1 MVIKTEKKK
10 KKKKPY
16 LMFITPGLILYTVF
30 IVFPIIFVLY
40 LCFFNW
46 SGLGSMTFIGLDN
59 FKTLFTSPRFAPTFW
74 NALGNNLK
82 YLLCVWIIITPVQF
96 LLAYLFYL
104 KIPFYKYYKLMI
116 FMPYVISS
124 TIVSF
129 FATMIFNPN
138 IGFLNDFLTKVGLI
152 NLTSSWLGDPNLAF
166 KIMIIVIIW
175 QGSGSGMMIFYANMM
190 DIPTDIIEA
199 SRIDGCSEAQ
209 RFWNILL
216 PLSLPSCA
224 SIIVMS
230 SIWALGIFDI
240 PFILAGSSGGV
251 SNCLDFVT
259 MVFYRYTFGSV
270 LNGKSELGF
279 GAAISVAMFIAILI
293 VTVIQNKVLSKFEY
307 DN

>member
-1 MVIKTEKKK
+1 MGKKQ

-16 LMFITPGLILYTVF
+16 IMFITPGLLVYTVF

-40 LCFFNW
+40 LCFFDW

-59 FKTLFTSPRFAPTFW
+59 FKTLFTNPRIAPTFW

-82 YLLCVWIIITPVQF
+82 YLLCVWFIITPVQF
-96 LLAYLFYL
+96 LMAYLFYL

-138 IGFLNDFLTKVGLI
+138 IGFLNEILTKIGLI

-190 DIPTDIIEA
+190 DIPVDIIEA

-240 PFILAGSSGGV
+240 PFILGGSSGGV

-259 MVFYRYTFGSV
+259 MVFYRYTFGNV

-279 GAAISVAMFIAILI
+279 GAAISAAMFIAIFI
-293 VTVIQNKVLSKFEY
+293 VTVVQNKVLSKFEY

>member
-1 MVIKTEKKK
+1 MEKKQ

-16 LMFITPGLILYTVF
+16 IMFITPGLLVYTVF
-30 IVFPIIFVLY
+30 IVLPIIFVLY
-40 LCFFNW
+40 LCFFDW
-46 SGLGSMTFIGLDN
+46 SGLGSMTFIGFDN
-59 FKTLFTSPRFAPTFW
+59 FKTLFTNPRIAPTFW

-82 YLLCVWIIITPVQF
+82 YLLCVWFIITPVQF
-96 LLAYLFYL
+96 LMAYLFYL

-138 IGFLNDFLTKVGLI
+138 IGFLNEILTKIGLI

-190 DIPTDIIEA
+190 DIPVDIIEA

-240 PFILAGSSGGV
+240 PFILGGSSGGV

-259 MVFYRYTFGSV
+259 MVFYRYTFGNV

-279 GAAISVAMFIAILI
+279 GAAISVAMFIAIFI
-293 VTVIQNKVLSKFEY
+293 VTVVQNKVLSKFEF

>member
-1 MVIKTEKKK
+1 MKKK
-10 KKKKPY
+10 QKRKKPY
-16 LMFITPGLILYTVF
+16 LLFIAPGFILYTVF
-30 IVFPIIFVLY
+30 IIFPILFILY
-40 LCFFNW
+40 LCLFKW
-46 SGLGSMTFIGLDN
+46 SGLGPMTFVGLDN
-59 FKTLFTSPRFAPTFW
+59 FKTLFNSPRIAPTFW
-74 NALGNNLK
+74 HALGNNLK
-82 YLLCVWIIITPVQF
+82 YLLCVWFIITPVQF

-129 FATMIFNPN
+129 FATMIFNPS
-138 IGFLNDFLTKVGLI
+138 IGFLNEFLTNIGLSH
-152 NLTSSWLGDPNLAF
+152 LTGAWLGDPNLAF
-166 KIMIIVIIW
+166 KIMIIIIIW

-190 DIPTDIIEA
+190 DIPTEIIEA

-240 PFILAGSSGGV
+240 PFILGGSSGGV
-251 SNCLDFVT
+251 SNSLDFVT
-259 MVFYRYTFGSV
+259 MVFYRYTFGNV
-270 LNGKSELGF
+270 LNGKSDLGF
-279 GAAISVAMFIAILI
+279 GAAISVAMFIIIVI
-293 VTVIQNKVLSKFEY
+293 VTLVQNKILSKFEY